1 MADPGSGQPKQL
13 RLFDTLPADRRSRSL
28 KRINGKSRHGGYA
41 HLSGGGPT
49 GTRCGSC
56 GHLGMT
62 AHQAKQFPI
71 CRFAYQQL
79 IQCRFSE
86 DPIKAKA
93 QMLDLERRL
102 GGIEPGTPS
111 CKHFEGRM

>member
-1 MADPGSGQPKQL
+1 MANLNSGQPKRL
-13 RLFDTLPADRRSRSL
+13 RLFDTLPVDRSSRSL
-28 KRINGKSRHGGYA
+28 KRIDGMARHGGYA
-41 HLSGGGPT
+41 HLPGGGPT

-56 GHLGMT
+56 GNLGMT

-86 DPIKAKA
+86 DRIKAKA
-93 QMLDLERRL
+93 QARSLERRL

-111 CKHFEGRM
+111 CKFFDVCK